1 MGHLVGDHPRLKASV
16 ESDLLQRGRQRLTDD
31 LHARGL
37 VTIQVQ
43 VVLQHVGCLKQGNS
57 AASDNA
63 LFHSGLSIPN
73 SILDAVLAFL
83 QLHLGG
89 GANLDHGH
97 TAGQLSQTLV
107 QLLTV
112 VFGIGV
118 LDLGTDLVHPTLNL
132 VLGTGT
138 FHNGGVVLGHHN
150 LAGATQQRQ
159 VGGLQG
165 QAHLFG
171 NDLATGQ
178 NSHVLQLRLA
188 AVAETRSLDG
198 NGLEGA
204 ANLIHDQGRQGL
216 ALHVFGDN
224 QQRLAGLHDLLQ
236 QRQQVLNIRDLG
248 GNQKNVRILQHCL
261 QTLHVGGKVTGDI
274 TLVEAHTLGDL

>member
-1 MGHLVGDHPRLKASV
+1 M
-16 ESDLLQRGRQRLTDD
+16 
-31 LHARGL
+31 
-37 VTIQVQ
+37 
-43 VVLQHVGCLKQGNS
+43 GCLKQGNP

-63 LFHSGLSIPN
+63 LFHSGLSVTDG
-73 SILDAVLAFL
+73 ILDAVLAFL

-89 GANLDHGH
+89 GANLNHGH
-97 TAGQLSQTLV
+97 ATGQLSQALM
-107 QLLTV
+107 QLLAV

-118 LDLGTDLVHPTLNL
+118 LDLGADLVHPALDL
-132 VLGTGT
+132 VLGAGA
-138 FHNGGVVLGHHN
+138 FHDDGVILGHHN
-150 LAGATQQRQ
+150 LAGAAQQRQ

-165 QAHLFG
+165 QAHLLG

-178 NSHVLQLRLA
+178 NGHVLELCLA

-204 ANLIHDQGRQGL
+204 ANLIHDQGGQGL
-216 ALHVFGDN
+216 AFHVFGDN

-248 GNQKNVRILQHCL
+248 GNQKNIRILQHGF
-261 QTLHVGGKVTGDI
+261 QALHVGGKVTGDI
-274 TLVEAHTLGDL
+274 TLVEAHPLGDL